1 MTQYIPWG
9 ISFLSLVVCVLTY
22 LHNTDKDEKQSIKED
37 NLKMN
42 TISESLI
49 KANMKLDQVCST
61 TNETRTDIKSL
72 NKDIQNMD
80 VRIVALEK
88 DMKTVFGSI
97 TEIKERLDYEN

>member
-1 MTQYIPWG
+1 MTQYIPWV

-22 LHNTDKDEKQSIKED
+22 LHNTDKDEKQNIKED

-72 NKDIQNMD
+72 NKDIQNID
-80 VRIVALEK
+80 TRVSVLEGEVRTL
-88 DMKTVFGSI
+88 
-97 TEIKERLDYEN
+97 KERVDQL